1 MFTLPLFGPRLRK
14 KRGPFGVSPTPKAP
28 SVQRWAYVKVT
39 EIFGSDLRSLA
50 TFRIVIA
57 ILALFDL
64 LIRATDLTAHY
75 TDAGVMPRT
84 VLIQQVLDPWQ
95 FSFNLMNGGVLFQA
109 LLFGVAACAAFSML
123 VGYRTRLMTF
133 VLWALVL
140 SFQIDPAEDEDA
152 LILRQIHCG
161 VGLRLKWTIPAVVEV
176 ESHIGDVRRL
186 VSILV
191 KTKVVGPKFL

>member
-1 MFTLPLFGPRLRK
+1 M
-14 KRGPFGVSPTPKAP
+14 
-28 SVQRWAYVKVT
+28 KVA

-109 LLFGVAACAAFSML
+109 LLFGVAACAAFGTL

-161 VGLRLKWTIPAVVEV
+161 PTTSVSYGRSRLW
-176 ESHIGDVRRL
+176 
-186 VSILV
+186 
-191 KTKVVGPKFL
+191 